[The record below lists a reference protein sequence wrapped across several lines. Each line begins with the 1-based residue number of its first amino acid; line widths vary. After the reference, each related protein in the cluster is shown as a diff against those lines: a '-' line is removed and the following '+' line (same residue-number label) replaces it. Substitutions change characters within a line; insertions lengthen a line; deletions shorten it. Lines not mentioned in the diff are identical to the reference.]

1 MKKLKA
7 YLFGNKVKLPEVVQK
22 RVEAYKQD
30 REWSD
35 HLFCKII
42 VNNTAY
48 FFIQY
53 DGVKRPPHRARL
65 VIRSDGSI
73 PPIEEVCQENYQ
85 DVVWMGTNIDHCCY
99 RLSTIGKKWS
109 KSPVWPYKRM
119 KQLLKNIRDS
129 SDKMPAEMK
138 IAWESFY
145 QVTEIY
151 LVKQDLIKKCYTKG
165 MELYEKLLATHQA
178 SLKELDA
185 LEHYHDTMG
194 RAAYRQNDIQLKTY
208 EERKKLL
215 RYLVK
220 HTKWY
225 QLVMWIT
232 IIELAYHHTKLLNE
246 KKLSTSDR
254 EINEKI
260 HDRMM
265 NDELRLVESD
275 FYQKERGILRNPSQ
289 TELVNE

>member
-1 MKKLKA
+1 
-7 YLFGNKVKLPEVVQK
+7 NKVKLPEVVQK

-30 REWSD
+30 GEWSD
-35 HLFCKII
+35 HLFCKIL
-42 VNNTAY
+42 VNKKEY
-48 FFIQY
+48 FYIQY
-53 DGVKRPPHRARL
+53 DGVKRPPHHARL
-65 VIRSDGSI
+65 AIRSDGTI
-73 PPIEEVCQENYQ
+73 PPIEEVCQENYE
-85 DVVWMGTNIDHCCY
+85 DMVWIATNVGHY
-99 RLSTIGKKWS
+99 GYGLSTKGKKWS
-109 KSPVWPYKRM
+109 RSPVLPYKRI
-119 KQLLKNIRDS
+119 KKLLIEIPVDS
-129 SDKMPAEMK
+129 DQMPEDIK
-138 IAWESFY
+138 KAWAVFF

-151 LVKQDLIKKCYTKG
+151 LEKQDQIQECYQKG
-165 MELYEKLLATHQA
+165 MDIYRKLFDNYLATLME
-178 SLKELDA
+178 SNT
-185 LEHYHDTMG
+185 LEHYHNLMA